1 MPRYLVRF
9 RPDYKER
16 VRDILDLLDIVPVAR
31 VFDYLTLEIPQEII
45 PEVKKIPGVVEVRL
59 EKMLL
64 IMRRLPI
71 PIDKKLARFMELAQ
85 NPLTLLEAIRFSI
98 EADIGKNYW
107 PTAESRR
114 VLGADEAE
122 AEGYT
127 GEGIKIAVLDTGIDP
142 TLPQLLGAEGESS
155 QEGQP
160 LWWDENGH
168 GSHVAT
174 TIGGKLQ
181 PTPWGAILG
190 VAPDCEIRNF
200 KCLGYGVGAGSE
212 TGVMRAMMD
221 AFRWGADILSASLGS
236 SYSEEPAD
244 RIPECRAIKMLTDQG
259 IINIWA
265 NGNDGPDERTVG
277 VPACSPYAISV
288 GAIDKQGVIANFSS
302 RGPTQ
307 DNFIKPDVVAPG
319 VDILSST
326 ATASIIDNMQFMDG
340 PRLACISGTSMAT
353 PHCAGMVALIKQLY
367 REEGIELTTNMIKDA
382 MDRYG
387 QPKDNSYGWGLL
399 TWNIAKRY
407 LEEVLK
413 PRPPP
418 PVVPE
423 MPPELEE

>member
-1 MPRYLVRF
+1 MVRYLVRF
-9 RPDYKER
+9 DPAYKEQ
-16 VRDILDLLDIVPVAR
+16 VRGGLGALGVAPVAQ
-31 VFDYLTLEIPQEII
+31 VFDYFTIDVPEELVPEIRAI
-45 PEVKKIPGVVEVRL
+45 PHVVEVRL
-59 EKMLL
+59 EVEER
-64 IMRRLPI
+64 IMQYIPI
-71 PIDKKLARFMELAQ
+71 PVEKKLAKFLELAS
-85 NPLTLLEAIRFSI
+85 NPLTLPHAILYSI
-98 EADIGKNYW
+98 QADTGKVHW
-107 PTAESRR
+107 PTSESRK

-127 GEGIKIAVLDTGIDP
+127 GEGIKVAVLDTGIDP

-174 TIGGKLQ
+174 TIGGEEQ
-181 PTPWGAILG
+181 PTPWGTILG

-200 KCLGYGVGAGSE
+200 KCLGYGAGAGSE

-236 SYSEEPAD
+236 PYSEEPAD
-244 RIPECRAIKMLTDQG
+244 RIPKCRAIKMLTEQG
-259 IINIWA
+259 MINVWA

-288 GAIDKQGVIANFSS
+288 GAINKNGVIAEFSS

-307 DNFIKPDVVAPG
+307 DNLIKPDVVAPG

-326 ATASIIDNMQFMDG
+326 ATASLIDNMQFMDG

-353 PHCAGMVALIKQLY
+353 PHISGFIALMKQFY
-367 REEGIELTTNMIKDA
+367 RENGVELTTAMFKDMMA
-382 MDRYG
+382 RYG
-387 QPKDNSYGWGLL
+387 QRKNNDYGWGMP
-399 TWNIAKRY
+399 TWLVAKRY
-407 LEEVLK
+407 LEEMLK
-413 PRPPP
+413 LRPPP
-418 PVVPE
+418 R
-423 MPPELEE
+423 